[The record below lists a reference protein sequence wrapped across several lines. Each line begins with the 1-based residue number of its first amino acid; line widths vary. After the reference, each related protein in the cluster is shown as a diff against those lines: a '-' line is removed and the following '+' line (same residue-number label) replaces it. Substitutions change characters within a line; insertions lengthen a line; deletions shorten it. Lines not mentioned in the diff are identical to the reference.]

1 MSVFEPGWPKMLA
14 IYNTSTGKI
23 RMAGVFNS
31 PADANEHTET
41 GEAWLEGIASP
52 NDHHIVNGVIQEKTV
67 DTSVFIEATTR
78 EIRAA
83 MLAETDWTQTADS
96 PLTDAKKAEWRT
108 YRQKLRDLS
117 DHVNWPELEDFD
129 WPTKP

>member
-1 MSVFEPGWPKMLA
+1 MSVFEPGWPKMLV

-23 RMAGVFNS
+23 RMTGNFMS
-31 PADANEHTET
+31 PADADEHTEE
-41 GEAWLEGIASP
+41 GETWAEGVANP
-52 NDHHIVNGVIQEKTV
+52 EDHQINNGQIEEKPVNTAA
-67 DTSVFIEATTR
+67 FIEASTR

>member
-1 MSVFEPGWPKMLA
+1 MSVFEPGWPKMLV

-23 RMAGVFNS
+23 RMTGTFSS
-31 PADANEHTET
+31 PADADEHTEE
-41 GEAWLEGIASP
+41 GEVWAEGLADINS
-52 NDHHIVNGVIQEKTV
+52 HIVNNGVIEEKPV
-67 DTSVFIEATTR
+67 DTASIAEDLTR
-78 EIRAA
+78 KTRAA

-96 PLTDAKKAEWRT
+96 PLTDEKKAEWRT